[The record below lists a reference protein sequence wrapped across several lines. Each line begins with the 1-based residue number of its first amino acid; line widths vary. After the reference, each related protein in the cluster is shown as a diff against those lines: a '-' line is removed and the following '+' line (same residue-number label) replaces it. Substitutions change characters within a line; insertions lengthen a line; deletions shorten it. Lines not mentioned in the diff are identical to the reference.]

1 MWLAVIPLGICGL
14 KNNSRR
20 ITYGIGCV
28 LGMPS
33 LSPLS
38 FLGRSPLSDFEAHT
52 LQNDFVVFF
61 RLGVKG
67 ESGQTLFSSLEAL
80 TFKIQ
85 GKTVS
90 TILVDHDFCQIAWL
104 AWFNS
109 GIRIKYDRTC
119 QWSMKITSIEK
130 TFVLHTCKSAQ
141 KKHFSWNFFLKESSW
156 WALLNHLKIEN
167 FEKWRFSCPGWY
179 LN

>member
-1 MWLAVIPLGICGL
+1 MDSLFKSHHSLTLDNSWLIKFCNSTAFEEDTKILVLFGIRAMWLAVIPLGICGL

-20 ITYGIGCV
+20 ITYGIECV

-38 FLGRSPLSDFEAHT
+38 SLGRSPLSDFEAHT

-104 AWFNS
+104 DWFNS

-119 QWSMKITSIEK
+119 KRAIKIISM
-130 TFVLHTCKSAQ
+130 
-141 KKHFSWNFFLKESSW
+141 
-156 WALLNHLKIEN
+156 
-167 FEKWRFSCPGWY
+167 
-179 LN
+179 